1 MHKQLPNNKNPKSIN
16 ATGYLLDLKQ
26 TSLKT
31 PVNKLPNI
39 PPIVTP
45 VDAIVFYTEFLG
57 KSIALK

>member
-1 MHKQLPNNKNPKSIN
+1 MHGIHKQLPNNKNPKSIN

-26 TSLKT
+26 TSLNT

-45 VDAIVFYTEFLG
+45 VDAIVF
-57 KSIALK
+57 